1 MSETAFLV
9 ELQKVIRQR
18 LADAPE
24 GSYTARL
31 ASQGMLKVAQ
41 KLGEEGVELALA
53 AAAQDQAR
61 VTAEAADLVYHLL
74 LLLAMR
80 YLPRTRAG
88 GWLVLQ
94 KAVPTGASIPIE
106 PVPAGSSIPGPA
118 ANYIGLRGEA
128 ATDLRPSGKGRFE
141 GLWLDIIADGE
152 YIEKGTPLQVVRHE
166 GARIVVARR
175 EG

>member
-1 MSETAFLV
+1 MSDTAFLV
-9 ELQKVIRQR
+9 ELQNVIRQR
-18 LADAPE
+18 LADRPE

-80 YLPRTRAG
+80 ELTLG
-88 GWLVLQ
+88 
-94 KAVPTGASIPIE
+94 
-106 PVPAGSSIPGPA
+106 
-118 ANYIGLRGEA
+118 
-128 ATDLRPSGKGRFE
+128 D
-141 GLWLDIIADGE
+141 
-152 YIEKGTPLQVVRHE
+152 
-166 GARIVVARR
+166 VVAELERR
-175 EG
+175 HRPA